1 MKEVIATRVSTKELV
16 FEPGGQPA
24 EFDVTVLNNSD
35 RFATFQVEVQAAG
48 AENSTTRNWYRLS
61 PEVCTKK
68 PPGDSTRFSIQLTDL
83 PKPGFVGLMN
93 LTVRVFSL
101 ELRDVENRQVLRLKV
116 PGVGV
121 APPELKFPS
130 NEFRG
135 EPGDRIK
142 IPLSV
147 TNSTRQPATITLR
160 LRGLDSTWFPDGT
173 EQIVQ
178 LSATETEDV
187 VFWCELPAFA
197 QAPSGTYSFAIEASQ
212 PQAMMVQVQGT
223 LTVLPQ
229 GRVVFRCH
237 PPVQR
242 IPLSLRTWKSF
253 LAKTGEFRLSADNQ
267 SNLKQVVRATVTE
280 PSRVSSVPAIKWFR
294 AACERFK
301 LFNKLQPRKPLLE
314 LTPEET
320 IVEIGTTETMLLT
333 VHHRRPWLGGVRHRR
348 FQAVLHSD
356 SKCDI
361 QNDSQSLELH
371 ILPLLPLWLQ
381 LSGGL
386 ALLFLIWWNVAA
398 LLQVRHTAPVNSVR
412 LNGLANQVVSVSND
426 RTIQQWQ
433 VQNNQVRSQ
442 GILGQSNKAVR
453 VVRYRPVNNDHVAV
467 GYENGEMQIWD
478 LRSKTESPAF
488 QSRAEDRVFDLVYSQ
503 DARSL
508 LSGHASGS
516 VLQWTLEP
524 NGLVNPDARP
534 RLKQVSFAVNA
545 LALVGTNQ
553 SHLAIAGRFNQL
565 TLWDLKT
572 DRLTPIPYGDSS
584 ERNYIFSL
592 ASSVQKPFLL
602 ATADN
607 RGLIRLWDLRPC
619 LMGNKACELKD
630 EWTADSG
637 AVRAIALSEDGCFLA
652 SAGDTGQAKLWTLT
666 STGNRRRQDAAGR
679 VIHQSAQSLNAID
692 LLRVQN
698 ELIVTSGGDDFQV
711 NLSRVQQPNPECR

>member
-48 AENSTTRNWYRLS
+48 AENNATRSWYRLS
-61 PEVCTKK
+61 PEICTKK

-101 ELRDVENRQVLRLKV
+101 ELRDIENRQVLRLKV

-130 NEFRG
+130 SEFRG

-142 IPLSV
+142 IPVSV
-147 TNSTRQPATITLR
+147 TNSTRQPATIILR
-160 LRGLDSTWFPDGT
+160 LRGLDSTWFPDGID
-173 EQIVQ
+173 QIVQ

-187 VFWCELPAFA
+187 VFWCELPPVA
-197 QAPSGTYSFAIEASQ
+197 QAPSGIYRFTIEASQ
-212 PQAMMVQVQGT
+212 PQAMIVQVQGS
-223 LTVLPQ
+223 LTILPQ
-229 GRVVFRCH
+229 GRLVFRCH

-242 IPLSLRTWKSF
+242 IPYSLRTWKS
-253 LAKTGEFRLSADNQ
+253 LRAKTGEYRLSVDNQ

-280 PSRVSSVPAIKWFR
+280 HSQVSSVPAVKWIR
-294 AACERFK
+294 AACDRFK
-301 LFNKLQPRKPLLE
+301 LFQLQPRTPRLE
-314 LTPEET
+314 LIPEET
-320 IVEIGTTETMLLT
+320 IVEIGTTETMRLT
-333 VHHRRPWLGGVRHRR
+333 VHQRRPWLGGIRHRR
-348 FQAVLHSD
+348 FQTVLDSD
-356 SKCDI
+356 SKGDI
-361 QNDSQSLELH
+361 QSDSQSLELH
-371 ILPLLPLWLQ
+371 ILPIVPLWLQ
-381 LSGGL
+381 LSGGV
-386 ALLFLIWWNVAA
+386 ALLFLIWWYVAA

-412 LNGLANQVVSVSND
+412 LNGVANQVISASSD
-426 RTIQQWQ
+426 RTIQEWQ

-442 GILGQSNKAVR
+442 GVLGQSNKAVR
-453 VVRYRPVNNDHVAV
+453 VVRYRPINNDQVAV

-478 LRSKTESPAF
+478 LRSKTESPVF
-488 QSRAEDRVFDLVYSQ
+488 QSRVEDRVFDLVYRQ

-508 LSGHASGS
+508 FSGHASGS
-516 VLQWTLEP
+516 VVQWTLEP
-524 NGLVNPDARP
+524 NGLISPDKP
-534 RLKQVSFAVNA
+534 RTKQVGFAVNA

-565 TLWDLKT
+565 TLWDLNS

-592 ASSVQKPFLL
+592 ASSSQKPFLL

-607 RGLIRLWDLRPC
+607 RGWIRLWDLRPC

-637 AVRAIALSEDGCFLA
+637 AVRAIAFSEDGCFLV
-652 SAGDTGQAKLWTLT
+652 SAGDTGHAKLWSLT
-666 STGNRRRQDAAGR
+666 SSGNRRRQDAAGR
-679 VIHQSAQSLNAID
+679 VIHRSAQALNAID

-711 NLSRVQQPNPECR
+711 NLFRVQQPNPECR